1 MVLMFKL
8 GTADCDLQNYM
19 WTKLKSLFSNKI
31 TNTGKIISADFEH
44 QVKQAIYLFEN
55 SQDLTTDDEA
65 INYLIK
71 NGIGNKEANE
81 IIIFLPIAFVRHWLL
96 TVKWIDTYLEY
107 VDEKRSIEK
116 KYSENHSYQVIWKLT
131 KEYFA
136 NKPNRDAVLKIA
148 GRSAEFN
155 AINKFLNDNPNCKI
169 EDIQLSP
176 TVIMR

>member
-1 MVLMFKL
+1 
-8 GTADCDLQNYM
+8 M
-19 WTKLKSLFSNKI
+19 WTKLKSLFSSTI
-31 TNTGKIISADFEH
+31 TNTGKVVSDDFEY
-44 QVKQAIYLFEN
+44 QVKQAIFLFAN
-55 SQDLTTDDEA
+55 SEDLTTDEEA

-71 NGIGNKEANE
+71 NGIGNKEATE
-81 IIIFLPIAFVRHWLL
+81 IIVFLPIAFVRHWLPN
-96 TVKWIDTYLEY
+96 VNWIGTYLEY
-107 VDEKRSIEK
+107 VDEKRNIEK
-116 KYSENHSYQVIWKLT
+116 KYSENQSCQVIWKLT

-155 AINKFLNDNPNCKI
+155 AINKLLNDNPNCKI